1 MGTLSKVSRDEVR
14 KRLPGRDRGPVDKAE
29 ARSRKVAASVG
40 TRTGR
45 AWSATRGVGKAAAAA
60 TKAIADKPKREQ
72 AKRRRTRAGVAA
84 GVGAVT
90 GAAAYLS
97 SAERRGGL
105 WSKVKSLLPG
115 GGPPSDEALA
125 DKVRSE
131 VFRPDD
137 APKGSVNVNVQNG
150 IVYLRGQLED
160 QKRIEDLVR
169 RARGVEGVEQVE
181 SLLHTPA

>member
-1 MGTLSKVSRDEVR
+1 
-14 KRLPGRDRGPVDKAE
+14 
-29 ARSRKVAASVG
+29 
-40 TRTGR
+40 
-45 AWSATRGVGKAAAAA
+45 
-60 TKAIADKPKREQ
+60 
-72 AKRRRTRAGVAA
+72 
-84 GVGAVT
+84 
-90 GAAAYLS
+90 
-97 SAERRGGL
+97 
-105 WSKVKSLLPG
+105 
-115 GGPPSDEALA
+115 
-125 DKVRSE
+125 VRSE